1 MIKKAFTIKLDKN
14 LLQYLKKK
22 NKKCIT
28 LTINKSGGGCCPT
41 FEVIEIISS
50 SPSNTAD
57 YSEYNSEGI
66 QLFIS
71 NNTRII
77 ASTLRFTLNKTFFIH
92 VIGVEGISII
102 ERTL

>member
-1 MIKKAFTIKLDKN
+1 MIKKVFSIKLENN
-14 LLQYLKKK
+14 LLQYLQKK

-41 FEVIEIISS
+41 FEVIEIVTSL
-50 SPSNTAD
+50 PSNTSD
-57 YSEYNSEGI
+57 YTEYDSEDI
-66 QLFIS
+66 KIFIS
-71 NNTRII
+71 NNTRIL
-77 ASTLRFTLNKTFFIH
+77 ASTLRFTLRKTLFIS